1 LQKMLVRGVVRII
14 FADRDTAVSVYGAIK
29 PDDKPVPEGLEVE
42 TRLEGRVVE
51 STISCE
57 RGLASFLATVDDI
70 FRMAA
75 LAEKIHKTVKEE
87 DATSL

>member
-1 LQKMLVRGVVRII
+1 
-14 FADRDTAVSVYGAIK
+14 
-29 PDDKPVPEGLEVE
+29 
-42 TRLEGRVVE
+42 
-51 STISCE
+51 
-57 RGLASFLATVDDI
+57 LASFLATVDDI

>member
-1 LQKMLVRGVVRII
+1 MQKLLVRGVVKII
-14 FADRDTAVSVYGAIK
+14 FADTDTAASVYGAIK

-42 TRLEGRVVE
+42 TKLEGCVVE
-51 STISCE
+51 STINCE

-75 LAEKIHKTVKEE
+75 LAEKTHKTVKEA
-87 DATSL
+87 DATGL

>member
-42 TRLEGRVVE
+42 TRLEGCVVE

-57 RGLASFLATVDDI
+57 RGSASFLATVDDI